1 MYVKKSSI
9 AALLLLAAGGAHAAC
24 SFGPGG
30 SEPSLQSVFDTVL
43 GPDTLSATSDCVSS
57 KADRTWSAPAEAVAT
72 IVIELAGYA
81 SKNQFG
87 IYQPGDRRNRITLFD
102 GADSAGANSTV
113 RFDITGSGFRVSVD
127 GADRGE
133 FAGSEIGFF
142 LAAPGNVFYSDPK
155 LNRDHGDHMYA
166 YAGTGTPFVGGPLA
180 GQNFATTMYLLAFE
194 DLPFCRNPRDFQD
207 FVALVNFVAPVPLP
221 ASGFLLAGALAL
233 LALWRSVQDRNRA
246 VIQLTSV

>member
-1 MYVKKSSI
+1 
-9 AALLLLAAGGAHAAC
+9 
-24 SFGPGG
+24 
-30 SEPSLQSVFDTVL
+30 VL
-43 GPDTLSATSDCVSS
+43 GTDVLDAKHDCVSS
-57 KADRTWSAPAEAVAT
+57 KGDRVWSAPAEAVAT

-113 RFDITGSGFRVSVD
+113 RFDSTENGFRISVD
-127 GADRGE
+127 GAERGE
-133 FAGSEIGFF
+133 IEGKDFGFF

-155 LNRDHGDHMYA
+155 QNRDHGDHMYT

-207 FVALVNFVAPVPLP
+207 FVALVSFVAPVPLP
-221 ASGFLLAGALAL
+221 ATGFLLGAALGL
-233 LALWRSVQDRNRA
+233 LALWRSMQERNRA